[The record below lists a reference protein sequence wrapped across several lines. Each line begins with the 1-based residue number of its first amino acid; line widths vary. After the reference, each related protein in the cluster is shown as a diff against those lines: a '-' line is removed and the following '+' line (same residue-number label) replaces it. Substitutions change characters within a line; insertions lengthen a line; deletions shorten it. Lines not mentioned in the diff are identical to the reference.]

1 MKAALY
7 LVFGV
12 AAVLALTAAII
23 AVAPYIAIILV
34 LGLVIYFLVDNAEDT
49 SE

>member
-1 MKAALY
+1 M
-7 LVFGV
+7 

-23 AVAPYIAIILV
+23 AVAPYAAIILV
-34 LGLVIYFLVDNAEDT
+34 IGLIAYFWVDNVEDT